1 MFRNHKMGLRAKRR
15 ERGVSMPEMA
25 LGGVLFFTTL
35 FGIVEFGRALATYNA
50 LSEAVRRGAR
60 YAATQTQ
67 ANVANVRNMVVYGT
81 PTAGTSPVAT
91 SLIPA
96 DVTVTYTN
104 FGMNSGQVKVVIPSY
119 SFYFNVPMFGAN
131 YHMNP
136 FSATANAE
144 SAGIVPSNI

>member
-25 LGGVLFFTTL
+25 LGGVLFFTTM
-35 FGIVEFGRALATYNA
+35 FGIIEFGRALTTYNA

-60 YAATQTQ
+60 YAATQPQ
-67 ANVANVRNMVVYGT
+67 ANIANVENMVVYGT
-81 PTAGTSPVAT
+81 PTVGTSPVAT

-104 FGMNSGQVKVVIPSY
+104 FGMNSGHVKVAISNY

-131 YHMNP
+131 YRMNP

-144 SAGIVPSNI
+144 SAGVIPGAI